1 MDTNMQIEIHAPSI
15 PVLLVSLVLAALAL
29 ICYFLAP
36 TSPVGLWAA
45 LMAYVLMAL
54 GSTVKT

>member
-29 ICYFLAP
+29 ICYFLVP
-36 TSPVGLWAA
+36 TNPVGFWAA

>member
-1 MDTNMQIEIHAPSI
+1 MQIEIHAPSI

-29 ICYFLAP
+29 ICYFLVP
-36 TSPVGLWAA
+36 TNPVGFWAA